1 MLRKLVS
8 SPWPCIAI
16 VFAAL
21 LSPMVLSLHGCSTF
35 QQVQQLPLDRRIEL
49 AYQTHTE
56 VTLQVAA
63 ALDARQISVGTAKAY
78 LELAEGSRK
87 VLDEARALVGVDV
100 STAEARLQLAK
111 DVLTRAQAEL
121 LKRDVK

>member
-1 MLRKLVS
+1 MRSHYSV
-8 SPWPCIAI
+8 
-16 VFAAL
+16 AL
-21 LSPMVLSLHGCSTF
+21 LMVLSLFSTSIAFFGVTGCSTF
-35 QQVQQLPLDRRIEL
+35 QQVQQLPLDRRLEL

-63 ALDARQISVGTAKAY
+63 ALDARQISVSTAKAY

-100 STAEARLQLAK
+100 STAEARLALAR
-111 DVLTRAQAEL
+111 DILERARIEL
-121 LKRDVK
+121 LKGEAK